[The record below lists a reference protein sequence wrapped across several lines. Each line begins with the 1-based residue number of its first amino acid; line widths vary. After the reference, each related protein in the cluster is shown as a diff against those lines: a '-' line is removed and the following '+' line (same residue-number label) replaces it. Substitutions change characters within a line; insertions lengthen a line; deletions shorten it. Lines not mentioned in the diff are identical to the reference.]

1 MDLGRRAV
9 VSVVGLL
16 ALFATGVFSALALIP
31 DPGVA
36 RAARFVGLAQPP
48 VAFLAGARAAQAEIA
63 LPAPP
68 PAPETAAE
76 APLVFDHPGRSL
88 VADAAVA
95 SVQIF
100 DSPQAAGPGRILANP
115 TIEGMPLVFLVKQ
128 NRGEWLKVQLPLR
141 PNESTGW
148 VRAADVSLRSV
159 SNHIIVEVAKRKLSL
174 FSGSQLLMQAPVGVG
189 KAHTPTPP
197 GSFYVDIS
205 VKNPGGPYGRHMLS
219 VAGFSNVL
227 KNFGR
232 GVGQLAIH
240 GTNSPPSVGQFSS
253 NGCMRLHNE
262 DVVRLAGLAP
272 TGTPV
277 FILP

>member
-1 MDLGRRAV
+1 MGLGRRAV
-9 VSVVGLL
+9 VSVVGIL
-16 ALFATGVFSALALIP
+16 ALFATGLFGALALIP
-31 DPGVA
+31 DPAVA
-36 RAARFVGLAQPP
+36 RAGRLVELAEPP
-48 VAFLAGARAAQAEIA
+48 VAFLAGARAAQAEVAI
-63 LPAPP
+63 PAPP
-68 PAPETAAE
+68 AIETVVE
-76 APLVFDHPGRSL
+76 TPLVFDHPGRSL
-88 VADAAVA
+88 VADAAVP
-95 SVQIF
+95 SLPIF
-100 DSPQAAGPGRILANP
+100 DSPQAASPIRTLANP
-115 TIEGMPLVFLVKQ
+115 TIEGVPLVFLVKQ
-128 NRGEWLKVQLPLR
+128 NRGEWLKVQLPAR

-148 VRAADVSLRSV
+148 VRAAEVSLRSV
-159 SNHIIVEVAKRKLSL
+159 SNHIIVEVGKRKLSV
-174 FSGSQLLMQAPVGVG
+174 FAGSQLLMEAPVGVG

-205 VKNPGGPYGRHMLS
+205 VKDPGGAYGRHMLS

-227 KNFGR
+227 KSFGR

-240 GTNSPPSVGQFSS
+240 GTNNPPSVGQFSS